1 MYYLL
6 LLEFQFSLFDWS
18 FYEAKYILPKCIAN
32 CADRVYGGKTAM
44 TLPIIPICLNTS
56 ENDLDNDFFLPCLK
70 WAKRYDRGV
79 GYFTSGWITKNAAGL
94 AEFANNSGSARWIT
108 SPILD
113 ERDYSVICSA
123 TTMIEVEE
131 YFQSVLKTSIDNL
144 VREIENNTL
153 NALGWMIFD
162 NILEFRFAIPAEK
175 LNQGD
180 FHDKFGVFYGD
191 DGQCISFTG
200 SVNDS
205 AKGFSN
211 YESIKVFKSWE
222 SMQPYIDSDIR
233 RFEKLWNNKDV
244 NLRVVNTDD
253 VIREKLISLRTGD
266 RPYMEK
272 EKIESGIWSHQDAA
286 IQAFLKNKN
295 GILEMA
301 TGTGKTRT
309 ALSIISKLFEEGKIK
324 RVVITTHGND
334 LLSQWVKEVLSVID
348 KNIQVYKYFDSIYK
362 ELSSFLL
369 CRNKC
374 VLIVSLEAVRLS
386 ESIDRITSRD
396 LNAHSET
403 LLVFDEVHRL
413 GSDSLCTALAG
424 KISPFQ
430 YRLGLSATPEREY
443 DDVGNEFILQEVG
456 PVIYEFTLED
466 AIRKGILCEFSYYPL
481 EYELTNE
488 EKQKKRA
495 IIARYAA
502 MKKRGEPV
510 SDEEKYRDLAM
521 VNKTSISKLP
531 LFSDIIR
538 ENPAIIERC
547 IIFVETREYGILVQN
562 ILIDLLPEYHTYYGE
577 DDKYNLRD
585 FGMGFLNCLITCKKI
600 SEGVD
605 IKSVKNIIL
614 FSSDRGRLVTT
625 QRIGRSLR
633 TNSSD
638 PEKRAN
644 VVDFICV
651 NLDSENING
660 QPSAD
665 SDRENWL
672 TELSLVRRNSDET
685 I

>member
-1 MYYLL
+1 M
-6 LLEFQFSLFDWS
+6 
-18 FYEAKYILPKCIAN
+18 ILPN
-32 CADRVYGGKTAM
+32 
-44 TLPIIPICLNTS
+44 IPICLNTS
-56 ENDLDNDFFLPCLK
+56 ENDLDNDFFFPCLK

-131 YFQSVLKTSIDNL
+131 HFQSVLKTSIDNL
-144 VREIENNTL
+144 TKEIEENTL
-153 NALGWMIFD
+153 NALGWMIYD
-162 NILEFRFAIPAEK
+162 NILEFRFAIPAKK
-175 LNQGD
+175 LNHGD

-205 AKGFSN
+205 AKGFCN

-233 RFEKLWNNKDV
+233 RFEKIWNNNDD
-244 NLRVVNTDD
+244 NLRVLNTDD

-266 RPYMEK
+266 RPYKEK
-272 EKIESGIWSHQDAA
+272 EKLVSGLWSHQDEA
-286 IQAFLKNKN
+286 IQEFLHKKN

-309 ALSIISKLFEEGKIK
+309 ALRIISKLFDEGKIK
-324 RVVITTHGND
+324 RVVITMYGND
-334 LLSQWVKEVLSVID
+334 LLSQWVKEVLSVLD
-348 KNIQVYKYFDSIYK
+348 KDIQVDRYFDSIYK
-362 ELSSFLL
+362 GLTSFLL
-369 CRNKC
+369 CKNRC
-374 VLIVSLEAVRLS
+374 VLIVSLDSTRLA
-386 ESIDRITSRD
+386 ESIDRITSRITT
-396 LNAHSET
+396 AHSDT
-403 LLVFDEVHRL
+403 LLVFDEIHRL
-413 GSDSLCTALAG
+413 GSESLRTSLAG

-481 EYELTNE
+481 DYELTNE
-488 EKQKKRA
+488 EKQKKRE

-502 MKKRGEPV
+502 MKKNGQPV
-510 SDEEKYRDLAM
+510 SDEEMYRDLAR

-531 LFSDIIR
+531 LFSDFIR
-538 ENPAIIERC
+538 ENPTILERC

-562 ILIDLLPEYHTYYGE
+562 ILINLLPEYHTYYGE
-577 DDKYNLRD
+577 DDENNLRD

-638 PEKRAN
+638 PGKRAN

-651 NLDSENING
+651 NPDSENNIG

-665 SDRENWL
+665 SNRQAWL